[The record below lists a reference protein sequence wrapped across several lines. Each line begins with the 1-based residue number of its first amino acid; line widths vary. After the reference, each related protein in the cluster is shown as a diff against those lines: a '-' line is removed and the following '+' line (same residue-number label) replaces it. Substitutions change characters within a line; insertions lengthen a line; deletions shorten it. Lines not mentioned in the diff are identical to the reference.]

1 MVFRGR
7 SMMTKKVISNVQEF
21 LTIVEEDRV
30 YQIVNVELL
39 LRRHPP
45 QAVIAFLEQLR
56 SDYKKELSQLIKNSK
71 TSSRINELVAK
82 NFRIKMAINIIK
94 NAREVKDAA

>member
-1 MVFRGR
+1 
-7 SMMTKKVISNVQEF
+7 MTKRVIIDVQDY
-21 LTIVEEDRV
+21 LTVVGEDKV

-45 QAVIAFLEQLR
+45 EAVIAFLDQLR
-56 SDYKKELSQLIKNSK
+56 NEYKKELSQLIKDSK

-82 NFRIKMAINIIK
+82 NFRIKMAINTIK
-94 NAREVKDAA
+94 NAKEVKDAA

>member
-1 MVFRGR
+1 
-7 SMMTKKVISNVQEF
+7 MTKKIISNVQEF
-21 LTIVEEDRV
+21 LTIVGEDRV

-56 SDYKKELSQLIKNSK
+56 TDYKKELSQLIKDSK
-71 TSSRINELVAK
+71 TSSKINELVSK
-82 NFRIKMAINIIK
+82 NFRIKMAINTIK
-94 NAREVKDAA
+94 NSKGVKDAA

>member
-1 MVFRGR
+1 
-7 SMMTKKVISNVQEF
+7 MMTKKIISNVQEF
-21 LTIVEEDRV
+21 LTIVGEDRV

-56 SDYKKELSQLIKNSK
+56 SDYKKELSQLIKDSK
-71 TSSRINELVAK
+71 TSSKINELVAK
-82 NFRIKMAINIIK
+82 NFRIKMAINTIK
-94 NAREVKDAA
+94 NSKGVKDAA

>member
-1 MVFRGR
+1 
-7 SMMTKKVISNVQEF
+7 MTKRVINDVQDY
-21 LTIVEEDRV
+21 LTVVGEDKV

-45 QAVIAFLEQLR
+45 EAVIAFLDQFR
-56 SDYKKELSQLIKNSK
+56 SEYKKELSQLIKESK

-82 NFRIKMAINIIK
+82 NFRIKMAINTIK
-94 NAREVKDAA
+94 NAKEVKDAA

>member
-1 MVFRGR
+1 
-7 SMMTKKVISNVQEF
+7 MTKKVINHVQDY
-21 LTIVEEDRV
+21 LTVIGEDKV

-45 QAVIAFLEQLR
+45 EAVIAFLDQLR
-56 SDYKKELSQLIKNSK
+56 NEYKKELSQLIKDSK

-82 NFRIKMAINIIK
+82 NFRIKMAINTIK
-94 NAREVKDAA
+94 NAKEVKDAA

>member
-1 MVFRGR
+1 
-7 SMMTKKVISNVQEF
+7 MTKKIISTVQEY
-21 LTIVEEDRV
+21 LTVVGEDKV

-45 QAVIAFLEQLR
+45 EAVIAFLDQLR
-56 SDYKKELSQLIKNSK
+56 NEYKKELSQLIKESK

-82 NFRIKMAINIIK
+82 NFRIKMAINTIK
-94 NAREVKDAA
+94 NAKEVKDAA